1 MPERMIHAHESALT
15 GARLRAAICAAA
27 DYLAECAKAVDAIN
41 VYPVPD
47 GDTGSNM
54 AATLREACDYAL
66 ALPEPFGAAE
76 VLEAL
81 ARGALYGGRGNSGVI
96 LSQALRGLAA
106 GIGDAETVGG
116 PELARGLE
124 GAAEAAYRAV
134 AEPVEGTMLT
144 VLRAAAEGAAGS
156 AGGAPVPV
164 LEAALTAAEAA
175 ETLTIDQLPALRE
188 AGVTDAGG
196 EGICVILRGLVAAL
210 RGERPAPVAVPD
222 RPLATLAGHSP
233 DGFGYCTEF
242 VLEAQTRAVDIDAV
256 REHTRRAGLG
266 SVVIVGDE
274 RALRVH
280 VHTDEPERLLAEVA
294 AFGSVTRPKFEDMTA
309 QHRRFRAEGSGAGA
323 RTALLA
329 LSSGAGFDR
338 VFESLGAS
346 VHALGEIVKPAAGDI
361 ANAADALGTAD
372 VIVLPN
378 HQNVIPAAEQA
389 ISLARCAL
397 HVVPTISLAEGAA
410 VAVAFNAAAAAADN
424 TAILTEARAAT
435 CSVEL
440 TRAAAA
446 RTADGVAVRAGDV
459 IALVDGKLVV
469 AEDDATK
476 ALLAALAEAG
486 AAEAAI
492 VTIYTGTDFR
502 GSAGE
507 LEERCEAAFEGVEV
521 EVLEGGQ
528 PLYELVAAVER

>member
-1 MPERMIHAHESALT
+1 M
-15 GARLRAAICAAA
+15 
-27 DYLAECAKAVDAIN
+27 
-41 VYPVPD
+41 
-47 GDTGSNM
+47 
-54 AATLREACDYAL
+54 
-66 ALPEPFGAAE
+66 
-76 VLEAL
+76 
-81 ARGALYGGRGNSGVI
+81 
-96 LSQALRGLAA
+96 
-106 GIGDAETVGG
+106 
-116 PELARGLE
+116 
-124 GAAEAAYRAV
+124 
-134 AEPVEGTMLT
+134 
-144 VLRAAAEGAAGS
+144 
-156 AGGAPVPV
+156 PV
-164 LEAALTAAEAA
+164 LEAALAAAEVA

-188 AGVTDAGG
+188 AAVTDAGG

-256 REHTRRAGLG
+256 RDHTRGAGLG

-294 AFGSVTRPKFEDMTA
+294 AFGSVTRAKFEDMTA

-338 VFESLGAS
+338 VFESLGAN

-361 ANAADALGTAD
+361 AKAADALGAAD

-389 ISLARCAL
+389 IGLTRCTL
-397 HVVPTISLAEGAA
+397 RVVPTTSLAEGAA
-410 VAVAFNAAAAAADN
+410 VAVAFNADASVVDN

-435 CSVEL
+435 RSVEL

-459 IALVDGKLVV
+459 IALVDGKLVM

-492 VTIYTGTDFR
+492 VTIYTGTDFHD
-502 GSAGE
+502 SANE
-507 LEERCEAAFEGVEV
+507 LEERCEAAFDGVEV